1 MRVLSLGADR
11 LALAQRGAWKKL
23 TAEERFW
30 ARVEEEA
37 SGCWRWTGAKTG
49 RGYGVITPSGKR
61 LDMAHRFAY
70 KLLVGPIA
78 PGLTIDHLCR
88 NQLCVNPA
96 HLEPVTQAENTARGT
111 SPSAVIHRSGF
122 CKNGHPL
129 TPENRDAGHRR
140 CKICNSIAATRKLFE
155 RTTHCPAGH
164 DYKAHGYLNKRG
176 RRRCGLCFP
185 PGGRRP

>member
-49 RGYGVITPSGKR
+49 RGYGVIAPSGKR

-111 SPSAVIHRSGF
+111 SPTAIAARSGF
-122 CKNGHPL
+122 CRNGHSK
-129 TPENRDAGHRR
+129 TVENWEPGHSR
-140 CKICNSIAATRKLFE
+140 CRICNREAVRAAYKTPACCPSGHSYKKFGRLSASGKL
-155 RTTHCPAGH
+155 
-164 DYKAHGYLNKRG
+164 
-176 RRRCGLCFP
+176 RCRVCFP
-185 PGGRRP
+185 PRR